1 MLSVDTAP
9 EKFENTTATSHFGIE
24 FDPALL
30 NFSGFKSIFEKLRFR
45 NRLVCTVGLAMLVK
59 LRFQIS

>member
-24 FDPALL
+24 L
-30 NFSGFKSIFEKLRFR
+30 
-45 NRLVCTVGLAMLVK
+45 GLALEVK